1 MTERPAPTSA
11 TPIANRDD
19 LQAALYEQ
27 QQRADYFQRQAE
39 QLAARLVKADAVGS
53 TLRHELEQKR
63 RGFSLLAGLSAA
75 LIPTSN
81 AHAIFQTTCQRVNAT
96 LNMERTIVLRPVAHD
111 TFTIALTQG
120 YERNQAEALL
130 ATEVH
135 VPVDTLLQ
143 NGSLLITKENGRDHL
158 HDLRSALSLPFL
170 IAVPVMQD
178 NDVMAIIITGRT
190 REQKPFMPRLGQG
203 DRETL
208 QAIAAYIS
216 AIFAQGAMLDVEHM
230 NQRLRLENERISMAK
245 EQAEGLAKAKSEFIA
260 VISHEVRT
268 PMNGVL
274 GLSRLL
280 LDSDLQP
287 EQQDLAQTIIS
298 SGETLLGILNEI
310 LDLSKLEAGRIELER
325 LPFHPVSM
333 VEDCMA
339 LIAAQA
345 ADKGLALAC
354 HASADVPDTL
364 IGDGARVRQIL
375 MNLIGN
381 AVKFTERGSVSVTS
395 SIAPSLP
402 GDLGVTVLFSITDTG
417 IGLSAE
423 EQSRLFRHYEQAGA
437 WVNRRFGGTGL
448 GLSISKQLAELMDGT
463 ITVHSTPGQGTTFTV
478 TLHLGLPS
486 SSGSGRPV
494 PHIPEGQMVL
504 IADPDPAA
512 RQLLSQQ
519 LEMWGVIVGQ
529 ASTMEDLHECGPL
542 LQQGGAVIAS
552 TRLGT
557 DIAAR
562 LQTLACNSGIDGPP
576 RALILSCGS
585 RRLPS
590 AKEATIPWI
599 VEPMRESSLKAAI
612 EWLFTDPSRV
622 NAPSGSTPHFT
633 ATGIPVEG
641 PATSLPPL
649 SILLAE
655 DNIVNQRVAIGL
667 LERQGV
673 RVVAVENGHQ
683 ALVALQHNQFD
694 LILMDRH
701 MPEMN
706 GIEAV
711 QTLRQLPP
719 PYGTLP
725 VIALTAAASQADAQE
740 CLDAGMNAFVSKPID
755 PKQLYQVILSL
766 VEPPPSAQPPALRLP
781 SPTLLPTRTI
791 CAGHTPNNPAIIAD
805 LVRDLGIDILQEL
818 NTDFSHS
825 CRNLLDTIDTAIAT
839 RNHSAIEYAA
849 HSLKSAAGF
858 LGIREL
864 ADAAAEI
871 EQQAKAQAETVWQS
885 ATRLGTL
892 AADGQRWLTAMTRR
906 HAQDNK

>member
-1 MTERPAPTSA
+1 MNERPAPPSA
-11 TPIANRDD
+11 SPQDD
-19 LQAALYEQ
+19 LAALQAALSEQ

-75 LIPTSN
+75 LTPASN

-96 LNMERTIVLRPVAHD
+96 LNMERTVVLRPVARD
-111 TFTIALTQG
+111 TFTVALTQG

-130 ATEVH
+130 ATEIH
-135 VPVDTLLQ
+135 VPVDILLQ
-143 NGSLLITKENGRDHL
+143 NGYVLITRESGRDHL
-158 HDLRSALSLPFL
+158 HDLRTALSLPFL
-170 IAVPVMQD
+170 IAVPVIQD

-208 QAIAAYIS
+208 QAIAAYVS

-260 VISHEVRT
+260 VISHEIRT

-287 EQQDLAQTIIS
+287 EQQDLAQTIVS

-310 LDLSKLEAGRIELER
+310 LDLSKLEAGRIELEK

-345 ADKGLALAC
+345 SDKGLALAC
-354 HASADVPDTL
+354 HATADVPGTL

-381 AVKFTERGSVSVTS
+381 AVKFTERGSVSVAT
-395 SIAPSLP
+395 SIAPPLP
-402 GDLGVTVLFSITDTG
+402 GDAGVTVLFSITDTG

-423 EQSRLFRHYEQAGA
+423 EKTRLFRRYEQAGA

-463 ITVHSTPGQGTTFTV
+463 ITVHSTLGQGTTFIV
-478 TLHLGLPS
+478 TLRLGHS
-486 SSGSGRPV
+486 SSTSPGRPV

-504 IADPDPAA
+504 IADPDPMA
-512 RQLLSQQ
+512 RQLLTRQ
-519 LEMWGVIVGQ
+519 LEMWGLIVGQ
-529 ASTMEDLHECGPL
+529 ATTMEDLYDCGPL
-542 LQQGGAVIAS
+542 LQQGGAIIAS
-552 TRLGT
+552 TRLGA
-557 DIAAR
+557 DIAAC
-562 LQTLACNSGIDGPP
+562 LQTVASNSGVGSSP

-585 RRLPS
+585 KRLPP
-590 AKEATIPWI
+590 AKETAIPWI
-599 VEPMRESSLKAAI
+599 AEPIRESSLKAAI
-612 EWLFTDPSRV
+612 EWLFATPSKRSDT
-622 NAPSGSTPHFT
+622 PSPHF
-633 ATGIPVEG
+633 AVMSPPVEG
-641 PATSLPPL
+641 HSPSLPSL

-667 LERQGV
+667 LERQGA
-673 RVVAVENGHQ
+673 RVIAVENGRQ
-683 ALVALQHNQFD
+683 ALAALQHTRFD

-701 MPEMN
+701 MPDMN

-711 QTLRQLPP
+711 QALRRLPP
-719 PYGTLP
+719 PHGTLP

-766 VEPPPSAQPPALRLP
+766 AEPSSSAQIPALRLP
-781 SPTLLPTRTI
+781 APTLLPTRGI
-791 CAGHTPNNPAIIAD
+791 CTGHNPNDPTIIAD

-825 CRNLLDTIDTAIAT
+825 CRNLLDTINTAIST
-839 RNHSAIEYAA
+839 RNHSEIEYAT

-871 EQQAKAQAETVWQS
+871 EQQAKMQAETVWQ
-885 ATRLGTL
+885 AAARLSTL
-892 AADGQRWLTAMTRR
+892 AADGQRWLVAMTLR
-906 HAQDNK
+906 HTQNHR